1 MQQPGACFV
10 EARAR
15 AMARLHDTSLDK
27 APAGGVDEPEQPVS
41 AWIGRYQLGTSPV
54 ASHCESERIECDVSI
69 SESHCG
75 ASAVPSADDA
85 PKVAANFFMKSR
97 KAR

>member
-27 APAGGVDEPEQPVS
+27 APAGGVD
-41 AWIGRYQLGTSPV
+41 
-54 ASHCESERIECDVSI
+54 
-69 SESHCG
+69 
-75 ASAVPSADDA
+75 
-85 PKVAANFFMKSR
+85 VAARPLVAAVNAH
-97 KAR
+97 ARYFTTSTCAGRCAVYASPAGRGDA